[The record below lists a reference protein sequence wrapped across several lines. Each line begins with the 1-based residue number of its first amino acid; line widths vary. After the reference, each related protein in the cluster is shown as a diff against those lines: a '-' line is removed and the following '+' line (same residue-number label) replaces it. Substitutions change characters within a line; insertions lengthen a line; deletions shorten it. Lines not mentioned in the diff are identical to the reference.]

1 MIFLPAID
9 LKGGLCVR
17 LVRGE
22 METAVVFNDDPAD
35 QARVFEDAGCRWLHV
50 VDLDGAFAGRPM
62 NIAAVEAILAATK
75 MRVELGGGIR
85 DMETAGRWLDQGVD
99 RVVLGSAAVNDPAF
113 AREACRAWP
122 RRVAIG
128 IDARDGMVAV
138 HGWASATKVKAADLA
153 RSFEADGPA
162 AIIYT
167 DIARDGTM
175 EGPNIA
181 ATTALAEAV
190 TTPVILSGGISS
202 MDDLATVRTAGH
214 GSVAGVICGRAIYE
228 GRVDPGAA
236 VALLSGAATPEA
248 YRRC

>member
-9 LKGGLCVR
+9 LKDGRCVR
-17 LVRGE
+17 LVRGD

-35 QARVFEDAGCRWLHV
+35 QARMFAEAGCRWLHV
-50 VDLDGAFAGRPM
+50 VDLDGAFAGRPV
-62 NIAAVEAILAATK
+62 NAAAVEAILSATHL
-75 MRVELGGGIR
+75 RIELGGGIR
-85 DMETAGRWLDQGVD
+85 DMETARRWLDCGVD
-99 RVVLGSAAVNDPAF
+99 RVVLGSAAVSDPAF
-113 AREACRAWP
+113 AREACRTWP

-190 TTPVILSGGISS
+190 TTPVILSGGIAS
-202 MDDLATVRTAGH
+202 MDDLAAVKTAGD
-214 GSVAGVICGRAIYE
+214 GLVAGIICGRAIYE

-236 VALLSGAATPEA
+236 AALLSGDETLRAEH
-248 YRRC
+248 RC